1 MYYKIL
7 DNALKQEDFKNLQQ
21 TMFSPHT
28 SWYYNHA
35 TVNDDLTDGTYF
47 FTHYMYGPDH
57 RVCSDLF
64 DQVYNLLNPLLDIRA
79 IFWMRGNLTLKSESP
94 LYVQWHRDTEPYKL
108 FDDTEANF
116 KTAILY
122 MNTNNGPTILG
133 KEEKY
138 EVEAIE
144 NRLLVFDASTLHCNR
159 YASDTKAR
167 IIININYA

>member
-1 MYYKIL
+1 MILKIYKKL
-7 DNALKQEDFKNLQQ
+7 
-21 TMFSPHT
+21 
-28 SWYYNHA
+28 
-35 TVNDDLTDGTYF
+35 
-47 FTHYMYGPDH
+47 
-57 RVCSDLF
+57 C
-64 DQVYNLLNPLLDIRA
+64 
-79 IFWMRGNLTLKSESP
+79 NLTLKSESP
-94 LYVQWHRDTEPYKL
+94 LYVQWHKDTDAYKL

-144 NRLLVFDASTLHCNR
+144 NRLLVFDASTMHCNR

-167 IIININYA
+167 IIININYV